1 LLRYVRTRLVLGT
14 EWRDG
19 IGESVLTA
27 MFHDEQ
33 EVNQGELVD
42 STRCHGLIH
51 VVEVPTTFNG

>member
-1 LLRYVRTRLVLGT
+1 MLGT

-19 IGESVLTA
+19 IGERVLTA

-33 EVNQGELVD
+33 AVNQGELVD

-51 VVEVPTTFNG
+51 VVEVPTTLDG